1 MEEYGRELEINE
13 RTKGKCQTFASK
25 HRRNLNDYFAFASH
39 PRVFKGEDSFL
50 LIPFP
55 ELTKHRNVIVKCY
68 NRVVF
73 LFG

>member
-1 MEEYGRELEINE
+1 MEECGRELEINGCI
-13 RTKGKCQTFASK
+13 KGKCQTFASK
-25 HRRNLNDYFAFASH
+25 HRRNVNDYFAFPSH

-50 LIPFP
+50 LTPFP
-55 ELTKHRNVIVKCY
+55 ELTEHRHLIVKCH